1 MKPVRMKPVRMKS
14 KLSLAFFALALSGCA
29 TETFPERPPPPPSGP
44 SFYNSMAAPGA
55 KIDAQG
61 AAEMI
66 SLYRG
71 NHGLEPLAVDPGLM
85 EEARRQAEAMS
96 SADKLSHELRGTL
109 TDRLNR
115 AGFARSK
122 AVENVSAGYHT
133 MAEAFSGWRDSPPHN
148 SNMLARGMTRMG
160 IAAVY
165 NPRSKYHVFWAL
177 VLAN

>member
-1 MKPVRMKPVRMKS
+1 MNVRHIT
-14 KLSLAFFALALSGCA
+14 ALATVLALAGCA
-29 TETFPERPPPPPSGP
+29 AETFPERRAPTAP
-44 SFYNSMAAPGA
+44 SFYASMATPGA
-55 KIDAQG
+55 RIDAQG

-71 NHGLEPLAVDPGLM
+71 NHGLAPLTVDSGLM
-85 EEARRQAEAMS
+85 EEARRQAEAMA
-96 SADKLSHELRGTL
+96 SADKLSHEVRGSL
-109 TDRLNR
+109 ADRLDR
-115 AGFARSK
+115 AGFAKSA

-133 MAEAFSGWRDSPPHN
+133 VAEAFSGWRDSRPHN
-148 SNMLARGMTRMG
+148 ANMLAPGMTRMG

>member
-1 MKPVRMKPVRMKS
+1 MIARHILP
-14 KLSLAFFALALSGCA
+14 LAALLALAGCA
-29 TETFPERPPPPPSGP
+29 AETFPERPEPAPSAP
-44 SFYNSMAAPGA
+44 SFYTSMATPGA
-55 KIDAQG
+55 RVDAQG

-71 NHGLEPLAVDPGLM
+71 NHGLEPVAVDSGLM

-96 SADKLSHELRGTL
+96 SADKLSHEVRGSL

-115 AGFARSK
+115 AGYAKSK

-133 MAEAFSGWRDSPPHN
+133 VAEAFSGWRDSPPHN
-148 SNMLARGMTRMG
+148 ANMLASGMKRMG

-177 VLAN
+177 VMAN

>member
-1 MKPVRMKPVRMKS
+1 MTS
-14 KLSLAFFALALSGCA
+14 KQLARLFAVAAMLSATGCA
-29 TETFPERPPPPPSGP
+29 VETFPERPAARVP
-44 SFYNSMAAPGA
+44 SFYESMAAPGA
-55 KIDAQG
+55 KPDAQG

-71 NHGLEPLAVDPGLM
+71 NHGLETLAVDPGLM

-96 SADKLSHELRGTL
+96 AADKLSHELRGSL

-115 AGFARSK
+115 AGYARSK

-133 MAEAFSGWRDSPPHN
+133 VAEAFSGWRDSPPHN
-148 SNMLARGMTRMG
+148 ANMLAPGMKRMG

-165 NPRSKYHVFWAL
+165 NPRSKYHVFWTL

>member
-1 MKPVRMKPVRMKS
+1 MNARYALVA
-14 KLSLAFFALALSGCA
+14 LAVALSGCA
-29 TETFPERPPPPPSGP
+29 VETFDKPAPAAPPAAP
-44 SFYNSMAAPGA
+44 SFYASMATPGA
-55 KIDAQG
+55 KIDARG

-85 EEARRQAEAMS
+85 EEARRQAEAMAA
-96 SADKLSHELRGTL
+96 ADELSHEVRGSL
-109 TDRLNR
+109 SERLNR
-115 AGFARSK
+115 AGFAKSK

-133 MAEAFSGWRDSPPHN
+133 VAEAFSGWRDSRPHN
-148 SNMLARGMTRMG
+148 ANMLAPGMTRMG

-165 NPRSKYHVFWAL
+165 NPRSKYHVFWTL